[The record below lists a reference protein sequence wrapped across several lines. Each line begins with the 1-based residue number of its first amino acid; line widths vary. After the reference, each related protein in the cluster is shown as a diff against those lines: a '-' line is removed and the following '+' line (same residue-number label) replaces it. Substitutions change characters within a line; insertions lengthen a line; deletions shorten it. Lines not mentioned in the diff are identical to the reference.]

1 MDSLLAALADTV
13 ERQSFSHRTSGD
25 ETLELT
31 NLLACFRPEADHRI
45 LLLTHW
51 DTRPWSDQSPDP
63 GERETPVPGAN
74 DGASGTAVLLHLAEL
89 MAAAPPP
96 TGVDLLFVDG
106 EDYGPGTG
114 DMFLGS
120 RHFAATIA
128 APIPWAYAVLLDMV
142 GDLDPSFLVE
152 AYSVEYAPRVVQ
164 RVWGLA
170 SELGYGPWFPTRVG
184 SRVSD
189 DHLPLNE
196 AGIPTVDVIDFE
208 YGPGNS
214 LWHTP
219 RDVPTNTSS
228 RTLSMVGEVMAELI
242 YRGG

>member
-1 MDSLLAALADTV
+1 
-13 ERQSFSHRTSGD
+13 
-25 ETLELT
+25 
-31 NLLACFRPEADHRI
+31 
-45 LLLTHW
+45 
-51 DTRPWSDQSPDP
+51 
-63 GERETPVPGAN
+63 
-74 DGASGTAVLLHLAEL
+74 
-89 MAAAPPP
+89 
-96 TGVDLLFVDG
+96 
-106 EDYGPGTG
+106 
-114 DMFLGS
+114 
-120 RHFAATIA
+120 
-128 APIPWAYAVLLDMV
+128 
-142 GDLDPSFLVE
+142 
-152 AYSVEYAPRVVQ
+152 VVQ